1 MRCRVIRY
9 FSFYLFFMTII
20 LHFSVKANT
29 CETSCK
35 ARYQSSP
42 NLSQNN
48 ANFRAYEICVS
59 NCKTQKSSSQRANN
73 QTLAQKC
80 ASQNTCYSTKE
91 NACGDQYCEGV
102 ACTKRK
108 GVREGGYCVFKNS
121 NDSQTVKTNAEKCKD
136 LGGDYNSENMFCKCP
151 EGSKKTSINE
161 LGIEK
166 CEPKG
171 DDESSKRQACLAA
184 NGKFVESNGG
194 LCECE
199 SSKQTLVFNQIE
211 KSYPKC
217 QKSIASEKSGE
228 DLCSDKKGTWDED
241 QKQCKCGDQGQDL
254 AASAPA
260 CSAGS
265 SDPEQCSEFARY
277 EEKVKQ
283 CESESAAAVK
293 SCDAE
298 SKNANSGYD
307 DAKAAAAILGQVQM
321 ARGQQQGSVEACMRA
336 GVMANTMFYGLDLM
350 KNDCNP
356 GMEQC
361 KSSCNSAKEFENI
374 GDKCYA
380 EFIQKYGAY
389 TQGADPA
396 MDQKYSQFMS
406 GVGQKMQS
414 LQARLQAG
422 AEKCDVEAPSKAAE
436 LNRLMK
442 DMNNSAVQAQKC
454 QCQQTAGQ
462 ANCDDIMGP
471 EFCLKNP
478 TDPRCPRTVAVC
490 SPSSADYNTKTCICM
505 RDPKNS
511 QCAVITG
518 GGGGPATLAGG
529 QGYNPIAPTG
539 GNYSGK
545 TGSSGGINLNGGLS
559 DDAVAASADHSG
571 GAPGDVFGAASTG
584 SAGGGS
590 TPSGED
596 GGAGEG
602 SGEGE
607 GQTKSGVAG
616 LFNALK
622 TGMGNLLGGGSGN
635 KAGGTGKTFGDG
647 SKGNGNA
654 VDPNKWRP
662 RGVAAVGQI
671 GGRNENIFQKISDQ
685 YGMQSHTFMSGAK

>member
-1 MRCRVIRY
+1 MRCRVRLFQNSLKALLPFFLLLIYQEMSWAQSTEAACRSVGGTPQY
-9 FSFYLFFMTII
+9 RKDSTGKKFYSECLRFNERDKGYNVDSMNSKCLKQLSAMGGGKGCYEVVGNSCSFGFD
-20 LHFSVKANT
+20 K
-29 CETSCK
+29 
-35 ARYQSSP
+35 
-42 NLSQNN
+42 
-48 ANFRAYEICVS
+48 
-59 NCKTQKSSSQRANN
+59 CKTAGLCSNN
-73 QTLAQKC
+73 GGKW
-80 ASQNTCYSTKE
+80 QNGS
-91 NACGDQYCEGV
+91 
-102 ACTKRK
+102 
-108 GVREGGYCVFKNS
+108 CVDKNS
-121 NDSQTVKTNAEKCKD
+121 VAQSTTPEKSRTEKCLALGGAQFDSQ
-136 LGGDYNSENMFCKCP
+136 SELCKCP
-151 EGSKKTSINE
+151 DGSKKTSINE
-161 LGIEK
+161 LGSEK
-166 CEPKG
+166 CEPKSETTAEVKPQDNQNAKACNDADGMWRVWAADG
-171 DDESSKRQACLAA
+171 DSQA
-184 NGKFVESNGG
+184 
-194 LCECE
+194 
-199 SSKQTLVFNQIE
+199 
-211 KSYPKC
+211 KC
-217 QKSIASEKSGE
+217 F
-228 DLCSDKKGTWDED
+228 
-241 QKQCKCGDQGQDL
+241 CG
-254 AASAPA
+254 
-260 CSAGS
+260 GS
-265 SDPEQCSEFARY
+265 SEERGTVLSNPSATNKCPTSQAATRSESTEECTEFARY

-361 KSSCNSAKEFENI
+361 KSSCNAAKEFENI
-374 GDKCYA
+374 SDKCYA

-490 SPSSADYNTKTCICM
+490 SPSSADYNTKTCLCM

-518 GGGGPATLAGG
+518 GAGGPAALAGG
-529 QGYNPIAPTG
+529 PGYNPIGTSG

-545 TGSSGGINLNGGLS
+545 TGGSGGINLNGGLG
-559 DDAVAASADHSG
+559 DDAVAVSSDHSG
-571 GAPGDVFGAASTG
+571 GGPGEVFGVAGTG

-596 GGAGEG
+596 GSGAGAGEG
-602 SGEGE
+602 ED
-607 GQTKSGVAG
+607 QTKSGVAG

-635 KAGGTGKTFGDG
+635 KAGGSGKTFGDG
-647 SKGNGNA
+647 SKNNGNA